1 MATDCP
7 AVILAVDDN
16 KDNLIVLKAVI
27 GETFPNATLL
37 TSPDGYDGISMAEK
51 NNPDVILLDI
61 LMPGLNGFEVCR
73 KIKENNATGH
83 IPVVFLTSLKTD
95 RELRL
100 KALDAGADAF
110 LSKPIEAVELS
121 AQISAMVKIKK
132 ANDLKRRKKE
142 ELEELVA
149 KRTFELEKRII
160 LHEKTENELRSSEAR
175 LKNTLDSAIETI
187 AAICEIKDPY
197 TAGHQLQVSKIAF
210 AIAQEM
216 GLPLQKAENIRIGA
230 MLHDIGKISIP
241 PSILVKPGKL
251 TEIEFLLIKEHSK
264 IGYNLLIKMD
274 ISPSIP
280 EMVLQHHERLNG
292 SGYPNGLKGED
303 TLPESKII
311 AVADV
316 VEAMTSHRP
325 YRPAL
330 GRDKAIEEILQN
342 KAALYDCDV
351 VDACLKILP
360 DDFTD

>member
-1 MATDCP
+1 MTTNST
-7 AVILAVDDN
+7 VILAIDDN
-16 KDNLIVLKAVI
+16 KDNLVVLKAII
-27 GETFPNATLL
+27 GETFPNARVI
-37 TSPDGYDGISMAEK
+37 TSLDGYGGIRMAEK
-51 NNPDVILLDI
+51 ENPDVILLDI
-61 LMPGLNGFEVCR
+61 LMPGLNGFEVCM
-73 KIKENNATGH
+73 KIKENNAIGH
-83 IPVVFLTSLKTD
+83 IPVVFLTALKTD

-132 ANDLKRRKKE
+132 ANDLKRQKNE
-142 ELEELVA
+142 ELEDLVA
-149 KRTFELEKRII
+149 KRTFELQKRIV
-160 LHEKTENELRSSEAR
+160 LHEKTEKELRSSEAR

-197 TAGHQLQVSKIAF
+197 TSGHQLQVSKIAF
-210 AIAQEM
+210 AIAEEM
-216 GLPLQKAENIRIGA
+216 GLPFQKADNIRIGS
-230 MLHDIGKISIP
+230 MLHDIGKISVP
-241 PSILVKPGKL
+241 PSILVKPGTL

-264 IGYNLLIKMD
+264 IGYEILKKMD

-292 SGYPNGLKGED
+292 SGYPNGLMGYEI
-303 TLPESKII
+303 LLESKII

-330 GRDKAIEEILQN
+330 GRDKAVEEVIKN
-342 KAALYDCDV
+342 KATLYDCDV
-351 VDACLKILP
+351 VDACLNILLCP
-360 DDFTD
+360 ADSI

>member
-1 MATDCP
+1 MITDGP
-7 AVILAVDDN
+7 VILAIDDN
-16 KDNLIVLKAVI
+16 KDNLVVLKAII
-27 GETFPNATLL
+27 GETFSNAKVI
-37 TSPDGYDGISMAEK
+37 TSQDSYDGISMAEK
-51 NNPDVILLDI
+51 DNPDVILLDI

-73 KIKENNATGH
+73 IVKESTATAH
-83 IPVVFLTSLKTD
+83 IPVVFLTALKTD
-95 RELRL
+95 KELRL

-121 AQISAMVKIKK
+121 AQISAMLKIKK
-132 ANDLKRRKKE
+132 ANDLKRQKNY

-149 KRTFELEKRII
+149 KRTFELEKRIV
-160 LHEKTENELRSSEAR
+160 LHENTEKELRSSEAR
-175 LKNTLDSAIETI
+175 LKNSLDSAIETI
-187 AAICEIKDPY
+187 AGICEIQDPY
-197 TAGHQLQVSKIAF
+197 TSGHQKQVSKIAF
-210 AIAQEM
+210 AIAEEM
-216 GLPLQKAENIRIGA
+216 GLTFQEADNIRIGS

-241 PSILVKPGKL
+241 TSILVKPGKL

-264 IGYNLLIKMD
+264 IGYDILKKMD

-292 SGYPNGLKGED
+292 SGYPNRLNGD
-303 TLPESKII
+303 NTLLGSKII

-330 GRDKAIEEILQN
+330 GRDKAIQEVIQN
-342 KAALYDCDV
+342 KATLYDCAV

-360 DDFTD
+360 DDLENL